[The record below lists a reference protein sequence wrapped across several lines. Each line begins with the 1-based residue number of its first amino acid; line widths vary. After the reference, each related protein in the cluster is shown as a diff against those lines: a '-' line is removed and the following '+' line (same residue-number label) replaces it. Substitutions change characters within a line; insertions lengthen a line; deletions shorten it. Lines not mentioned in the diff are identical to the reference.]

1 MTCVLQRNTL
11 IWFTVYCFTFL
22 TRLMGIWLSLNDEST
37 LIWFFL
43 LFSLSLSILWLT
55 RLTGICLGLNDES
68 TLIWFFFIVFTFTFY
83 SLIDK
88 TDGYLVWPCTKCSHR
103 SDRETLIWFA
113 DRWPSLPQMDSSQCW
128 WSLYLGGQQKTPASM
143 LGVKQIFCRK

>member
-1 MTCVLQRNTL
+1 MTC
-11 IWFTVYCFTFL
+11 TVYICWRESSSFKETH
-22 TRLMGIWLSLNDEST
+22 WSDSLFNV
-37 LIWFFL
+37 
-43 LFSLSLSILWLT
+43 SLSCSIWQDWWVFDLVWMMRVLWS
-55 RLTGICLGLNDES
+55 D
-68 TLIWFFFIVFTFTFY
+68 FFIVFTFTFY

-143 LGVKQIFCRK
+143 LGVKQKFCRK

>member
-1 MTCVLQRNTL
+1 MTC
-11 IWFTVYCFTFL
+11 TVYICWRRSFFHRLKKHIDLIHCLMFHILAVFDKTDGYL
-22 TRLMGIWLSLNDEST
+22 TWSEWWEYFD
-37 LIWFFL
+37 LIFV
-43 LFSLSLSILWLT
+43 
-55 RLTGICLGLNDES
+55 
-68 TLIWFFFIVFTFTFY
+68 IVFTFTFY

-143 LGVKQIFCRK
+143 LGVKQKFCRK